1 MKSIWHVVRSTVRHE
16 LRQVGHV
23 AGTPLLYQI
32 SILSWPLQYYGLDE
46 SFLLII

>member
-16 LRQVGHV
+16 LRQEGHV
-23 AGTPLLYQI
+23 AGMPLLYQI
-32 SILSWPLQYYGLDE
+32 SILSCPLQYYGLDE